1 MTKSPPVGRLALAQ
15 PRSVR
20 DVIAVPWRPA
30 AAIAIGSCAVL
41 ALLYLAARETP
52 VFAVRSIE
60 VAGGSRSV
68 RLDAERAARPFRGES
83 LAALDGGALVDELEA
98 LPSVRSATYDRAFP
112 STLRIFIE
120 PERPLAVARIGTDSW
135 VVSERGR
142 VLSRAGGAGAALPR
156 YELEEMSGVQ
166 PGRFLSDPQS
176 KAILAALALLPKRF
190 PARIET
196 VWYDQSRLV
205 LALRTK
211 WGAPELRLGE
221 PVDIG
226 AKLEVAA
233 LILRSL
239 SAEERAS
246 AGYLDVS
253 VPERTVLGTNSQVSG

>member
-1 MTKSPPVGRLALAQ
+1 MGRLALAQ

-20 DVIAVPWRPA
+20 DVFTVPWRHLA
-30 AAIAIGSCAVL
+30 VITVGSCAVL

-60 VAGGSRSV
+60 VTGGSKSV
-68 RLDAERAARPFRGES
+68 RLDVEETARLFRGES
-83 LAALDGGALVDELEA
+83 LAALDGGALVEELEA

-112 STLRIFIE
+112 STLRIFVE
-120 PERPLAVARIGTDSW
+120 PERPIAVVRKGTESW

-142 VLSRAGGAGAALPR
+142 VISRAGGGDGLPR
-156 YELEEMSGVQ
+156 FDLQASGVQ

-176 KAILAALALLPKRF
+176 KAILAALALLPERF

-196 VWYDQSRLV
+196 ARFDQSRLV
-205 LALRTK
+205 LALRTR

-221 PVDIG
+221 PVDLG
-226 AKLEVAA
+226 VKLEAAA
-233 LILRSL
+233 LVLRSL

-253 VPERTVLGTNSQVSG
+253 VPERTVLGTDSQVSG